1 MLNWWTYGTCK
12 HHLLASFALALYV
25 TKGIK
30 MLTYANVLSAA
41 DLFLSSFLCS
51 WGKIKDYEN
60 QFMQISKPS
69 IAHASHIL
77 YGFISLGD
85 IYIPKHVH

>member
-1 MLNWWTYGTCK
+1 MLNWWTYGTWK
-12 HHLLASFALALYV
+12 HHLLASFALAWYV

-60 QFMQISKPS
+60 QFM
-69 IAHASHIL
+69 HRLLTHHIFRMDL
-77 YGFISLGD
+77 FRLVIFTYPNTCIN
-85 IYIPKHVH
+85 